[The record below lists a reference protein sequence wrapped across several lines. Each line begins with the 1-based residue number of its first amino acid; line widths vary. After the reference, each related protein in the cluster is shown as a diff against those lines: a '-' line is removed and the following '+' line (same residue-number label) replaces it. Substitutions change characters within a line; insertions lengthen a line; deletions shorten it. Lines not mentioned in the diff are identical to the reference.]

1 MARGRLSLVK
11 QIEDSPSYHFAEK
24 FYFDLFEELE
34 FHKRSRKY
42 LTFGEY
48 KFLKSYYPQLNCE
61 TVNYTAK
68 YYARLLMHA
77 GDCLAISEGSGNVLD
92 AGCGLGSESLFFG
105 LIGANIFGVE
115 LSKEMLSIAVK
126 RVRYYED
133 KYGKTLNVVFSNKS
147 ILRFCNFEKFDLVW
161 CNQAIS
167 HIDPVQPF
175 FENAWKNLK
184 HGGHLIISDS
194 NGLNPLIA
202 LNAARVHLK
211 HGTYT
216 QVKDPETQQ
225 QISFAFERMLAPVF
239 LKAYIKAMDNK
250 FENPRLTKWV
260 GFSPPQLGIYRMF
273 RLFDGLMSNT
283 PLIKAIGATYIII
296 FDKI

>member
-1 MARGRLSLVK
+1 MAKGLSLVK
-11 QIEDSPSYHFAEK
+11 QIEDSLSYQFGKE

-34 FHKRSRKY
+34 FHKCSRKY
-42 LTFGEY
+42 LTSDEY
-48 KFLKSYYPQLNCE
+48 KFLKSYYPSLNCK
-61 TVNYTAK
+61 TVNYTAT
-68 YYARLLMHA
+68 YYARMLMHA
-77 GDCLAISEGSGNVLD
+77 GDCLAGSEKSSHVLD

-105 LIGANIFGVE
+105 LMGANVLAVD
-115 LSKEMLSIAVK
+115 LSKEMLHIAVK

-133 KYGKTLNVVFSNKS
+133 KYGKTLNVVFRNKS
-147 ILRFCNFEKFDLVW
+147 IFRFCNFEKFDLVW

-175 FENAWKNLK
+175 FENAWKNLR

-194 NGLNPLIA
+194 NGLNPIIA

-211 HGTYT
+211 HGVYT
-216 QVKDPETQQ
+216 KVKDPETQK

-239 LKAYIKAMDNK
+239 LKNYIKAMDNK
-250 FENPRLTKWV
+250 FEKPRLTKWV

-273 RLFDGLMSNT
+273 RLFDELMSKI
-283 PLIKAIGATYIII
+283 PVIRAIGATYLII